1 MNPKVSIVVPVY
13 RVECYLERCTQS
25 LVNQTLKEIEIIL
38 VDDGSPDKCPQM
50 CDEYAKKDYRVKVVH
65 KQNAG
70 LGMACNS
77 GIEVAI
83 GDYIAFCDS
92 DDYVDVKMYETM
104 YKAAL
109 EHHADVVFT
118 GIQTV
123 DENEVVRPMS
133 KPVQKAVLSQR
144 KQIEAYLLD
153 MVASKPSATNDRDIQ
168 MSAKVVLYKREMIE
182 KYHLRFES
190 ERVFISEDLI
200 WHIDVL
206 AHASCVCLLPET
218 FYYYYYN
225 TTSLS
230 KKVRTDRFPFFKSL
244 RDEVLRRCHDYGISE
259 GIKLRA
265 DRLFIGYTRMDLK
278 KICKSKE
285 LSFRQKEE
293 VLMRVCKDKVWI
305 DILRNYPLQVMPFR
319 HRIVMVFIKH
329 RNYLLLNLLFRLS
342 N

>member
-1 MNPKVSIVVPVY
+1 MNPKVSVVVPIY
-13 RVECYLERCTQS
+13 NVECYLDRCVQS

-38 VDDGSPDKCPQM
+38 VDDGSPDKCPEI
-50 CDEYAKKDYRVKVVH
+50 CDEYAKKGYCIKVIH

-77 GIEVAI
+77 GIEVAS

-92 DDYVDVKMYETM
+92 DDYVGAEMYETM
-104 YKAAL
+104 YEAAL
-109 EHHADVVFT
+109 EYHADVVFT

-123 DENEVVRPMS
+123 DEHGVVKPMS

-153 MVASKPSATNDRDIQ
+153 MVASEPSAVNDRDIQ
-168 MSAKVVLYKREMIE
+168 MSAKVVLYSREMIE

-218 FYYYYYN
+218 FYYYYCN

-230 KKVRTDRFPFFKSL
+230 KKVRTDRFVLFKSL
-244 RDEVLRRCHDYGISE
+244 HNEILRRCHSYGVSDE
-259 GIKLRA
+259 IKLRA
-265 DRLFIGYTRMDLK
+265 DRLLIGYARSDLK
-278 KICKSKE
+278 KVFNSIE
-285 LSFRQKEE
+285 LSFKQKRE
-293 VLMRVCKDKVWI
+293 LMVQVCEDAVWENI
-305 DILRNYPLQVMPFR
+305 FKTYPIQVMAWR
-319 HRIVMVFIKH
+319 HRVVLYLMEHKC
-329 RNYLLLNLLFRLS
+329 YLLLNLLFRLS
-342 N
+342 

>member
-1 MNPKVSIVVPVY
+1 
-13 RVECYLERCTQS
+13 
-25 LVNQTLKEIEIIL
+25 
-38 VDDGSPDKCPQM
+38 
-50 CDEYAKKDYRVKVVH
+50 
-65 KQNAG
+65 
-70 LGMACNS
+70 
-77 GIEVAI
+77 
-83 GDYIAFCDS
+83 
-92 DDYVDVKMYETM
+92 M